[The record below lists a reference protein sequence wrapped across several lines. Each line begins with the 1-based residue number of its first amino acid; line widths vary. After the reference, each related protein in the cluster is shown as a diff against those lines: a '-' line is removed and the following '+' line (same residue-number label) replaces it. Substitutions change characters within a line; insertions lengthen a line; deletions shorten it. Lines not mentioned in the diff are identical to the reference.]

1 MKRVLLVIMAV
12 SLLFCFAGCK
22 DDTADNTTTTSPV
35 TTTVNA
41 ADANRIGL
49 AKIGFE
55 ELMNYLNICAAYGV
69 PIEVNADDTIGDIVT
84 ELRSDGS
91 DVAVNNI
98 NENAKFFDYAYENP
112 DYGNGGGLYLPK
124 ENADWLALYVD

>member
-1 MKRVLLVIMAV
+1 MKKFLLFIMAV
-12 SLLFCFAGCK
+12 CLLLCFAGCN
-22 DDTADNTTTTSPV
+22 DDTTDNTTTNPV

-41 ADANRIGL
+41 ADANRMGL

-69 PIEVNADDTIGDIVT
+69 PVDVEADDTISDIVAS
-84 ELRSDGS
+84 LRSDGS
-91 DVAVNNI
+91 DVAINNI
-98 NENAKFFDYAYENP
+98 NESAKFFDYAYENP